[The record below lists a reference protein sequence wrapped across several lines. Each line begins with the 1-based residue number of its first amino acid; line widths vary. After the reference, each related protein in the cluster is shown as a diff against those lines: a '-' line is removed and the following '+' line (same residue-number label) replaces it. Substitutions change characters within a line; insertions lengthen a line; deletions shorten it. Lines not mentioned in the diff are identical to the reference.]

1 MKTLV
6 FIFLVIPFAVCGQ
19 WDPYGILSAEV
30 NGNSVTLKNDSVQR
44 NCASYY
50 AMEVIQL
57 EGDTLAWY
65 EVDLVGW
72 IAYCMCNFDLS
83 VTLDSLNPGNYF
95 VKTYFTDGPPSYPGC
110 DTIYIGLIS
119 FTVTEQNSFASFA
132 QTDEFQSLCY
142 MVGVEEE
149 KQSEGINLSIRPNP
163 VKDKITI
170 FSPAITRN
178 TLLSIF
184 NVSGEKVME
193 KQLTET
199 ETQIDISTLQRG
211 VYFVRVQNEKMVEVG
226 KMVKE

>member
-6 FIFLVIPFAVCGQ
+6 FIFLVLPFAVWAK

-65 EVDLVGW
+65 EQDLGEV
-72 IAYCMCNFDLS
+72 AYCMCNFNLS
-83 VTLDSLNPGNYF
+83 VMLDSLNPGNYF
-95 VKTYFTDGPPSYPGC
+95 VKTFFTDLPYPDG

-119 FTVTEQNSFASFA
+119 FTITEENSFASFA
-132 QTDEFQSLCY
+132 KTDEYQSLCY
-142 MVGVEEE
+142 STGIKEE
-149 KQSEGINLSIRPNP
+149 QQPISINYSLSPIPA
-163 VKDKITI
+163 KDKITI
-170 FSPAITRN
+170 SSTAINGNTR
-178 TLLSIF
+178 LSIF
-184 NVSGEKVME
+184 NVNGEKVME
-193 KQLTET
+193 RQLTDT
-199 ETQIDISTLQRG
+199 EPQIDISALPRG
-211 VYFVRVQNEKMVEVG
+211 VYFVRLQNEKMVEVG